1 MNEMGPYRNAM
12 FIIGLLKSDFYIIL
26 REKLEEKGYKILSE
40 NPKKKPSYTTD
51 APEHIRM
58 ILHNEALDEMMR
70 KYEGKFKEHRMVDRG
85 LMKAI
90 TRSYYSDESIKKA
103 EQGA

>member
-1 MNEMGPYRNAM
+1 MEAYRNAR

-26 REKLEEKGYKILSE
+26 REKLELNGYRILE
-40 NPKKKPSYTTD
+40 EFPKRRPSYTTD

-58 ILHNEALDEMMR
+58 ALHNEALDEMMQ
-70 KYEGKFKEHRMVDRG
+70 KYDGKFRDNKLVDRG

-90 TRSYYSDESIKKA
+90 VRSYYSDMQIAKA
-103 EQGA
+103 REGG